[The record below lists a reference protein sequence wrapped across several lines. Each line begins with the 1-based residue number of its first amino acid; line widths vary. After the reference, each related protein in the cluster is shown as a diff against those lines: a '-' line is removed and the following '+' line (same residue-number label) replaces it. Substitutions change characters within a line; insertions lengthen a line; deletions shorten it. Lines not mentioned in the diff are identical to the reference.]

1 MVFGTFVGAAADRT
15 GRKKAA
21 LTYVAAYSLGCFT
34 KHSSSFS
41 VLLVGRL
48 LCGVATSL
56 LYSAFES
63 WLVAEHFRRGYDAD
77 LLGGTFAKAVFIGN
91 GLVAIVGAGIIFY
104 SETKR
109 ESFRERGRERE
120 RKRERAAGRFWRE
133 KNSPLLNDP
142 EKKKHQQNKNAAG
155 LLAHVL
161 VETFALGPTAP
172 FDAAATVLAVGGLIV
187 ATTWPENFGEQK
199 DASPASAVAGGSSSA
214 AASAGSSSASS
225 PKRTFAG
232 QLQHAASAIAADPK
246 IALLG
251 AMQALFEGTG
261 FFVSFWRSVS
271 WGFSLRRKKK
281 SFEMEKK
288 KKPTSFPFFLPFS
301 LSILPPFFS
310 TPLSQARCTP
320 SSSSG
325 PRPSL
330 LEGTRRSRTAS
341 SSRCSWS
348 ARWRDRPSPGSF

>member
-1 MVFGTFVGAAADRT
+1 MAVAVASAAVWRPREPARGLARDALRRGHRAPPDPGPAGDEHARYRGRIGGRRADRRQPAAARAAARKQKTRPRQPLPSLSAGDWLQGPYVYALYQHYGFDRGAIGRLFIAGFGSSMVFGTFVGAAADRT

-120 RKRERAAGRFWRE
+120 REEEREQRGDFGG
-133 KNSPLLNDP
+133 
-142 EKKKHQQNKNAAG
+142 KKTH
-155 LLAHVL
+155 
-161 VETFALGPTAP
+161 
-172 FDAAATVLAVGGLIV
+172 
-187 ATTWPENFGEQK
+187 
-199 DASPASAVAGGSSSA
+199 
-214 AASAGSSSASS
+214 
-225 PKRTFAG
+225 
-232 QLQHAASAIAADPK
+232 
-246 IALLG
+246 
-251 AMQALFEGTG
+251 LF
-261 FFVSFWRSVS
+261 
-271 WGFSLRRKKK
+271 
-281 SFEMEKK
+281 
-288 KKPTSFPFFLPFS
+288 
-301 LSILPPFFS
+301 
-310 TPLSQARCTP
+310 
-320 SSSSG
+320 
-325 PRPSL
+325 
-330 LEGTRRSRTAS
+330 
-341 SSRCSWS
+341 
-348 ARWRDRPSPGSF
+348 

>member
-142 EKKKHQQNKNAAG
+142 EKKKNINK
-155 LLAHVL
+155 
-161 VETFALGPTAP
+161 TKT
-172 FDAAATVLAVGGLIV
+172 
-187 ATTWPENFGEQK
+187 Q
-199 DASPASAVAGGSSSA
+199 PASSPTSSSRPSPWDPQPPSTPRPPCWPWEGSSSRRRGPRTS
-214 AASAGSSSASS
+214 ASRRTRPPLPPSLEALPLLPPPRALPPLPRPRGPLPGSSSTPRRRS
-225 PKRTFAG
+225 PRTR
-232 QLQHAASAIAADPK
+232 
-246 IALLG
+246 
-251 AMQALFEGTG
+251 
-261 FFVSFWRSVS
+261 RSPS
-271 WGFSLRRKKK
+271 WGRCRPCSRVRVF
-281 SFEMEKK
+281 
-288 KKPTSFPFFLPFS
+288 SFPFGEVSLGAFL
-301 LSILPPFFS
+301 
-310 TPLSQARCTP
+310 
-320 SSSSG
+320 
-325 PRPSL
+325 
-330 LEGTRRSRTAS
+330 
-341 SSRCSWS
+341 
-348 ARWRDRPSPGSF
+348 